1 LGVGHLRIQLAKW
14 AGAKVYATV
23 SSPEKGAIAR
33 QLGADEVINYREQSV
48 EEYVAQYTKGKGF
61 DVVFDTIGKR
71 LQPLISKQSLGKP
84 SVKWY

>member
-1 LGVGHLRIQLAKW
+1 MGVGHLRIQLAKW

-48 EEYVAQYTKGKGF
+48 EEYVAQYTKPNRIPGLF
-61 DVVFDTIGKR
+61 H
-71 LQPLISKQSLGKP
+71 SKNLFEC
-84 SVKWY
+84 V